1 MITLNYI
8 EIQCQETIFQS
19 GTGDSGNDNNGVIVF
34 FVVIFIIF
42 IAVLFGSFLFWLKGV
57 FELHKSRHTSSY
69 HHESTRIYGI
79 TEIGENYNRK
89 YKSKISIPVHNNH
102 SFSVPNAPPYED

>member
-1 MITLNYI
+1 MSFPFILIFFLNYI
-8 EIQCQETIFQS
+8 EIQCQETKFQS
-19 GTGDSGNDNNGVIVF
+19 GT
-34 FVVIFIIF
+34 
-42 IAVLFGSFLFWLKGV
+42 GV